1 MRHSDVNAEIYGEV
15 EFDTANGKTCVYTS
29 SYLYILCIFE
39 HTLLISGARRG
50 DLNPHDLIRV
60 CGF

>member
-50 DLNPHDLIRV
+50 T
-60 CGF
+60 